1 MSADATGAA
10 AAMGM
15 RARAGPWGRALVDA
29 AARRPEI
36 VALSADLKKYTDLS
50 AFAAEFPARYIAVG
64 MAEQNLVLTAAGLA
78 RAGLTVVATS
88 FAAFL
93 SRRAADFAV
102 MQVALP
108 RADVKLIGA
117 TPGIS
122 ATFGPSHT
130 SIDDLAVWRAIPH
143 MVVVD
148 PADACEAA
156 QALTVLLDYDGPVYC
171 RQPFDRPAARHTP
184 ELPPFEL
191 GKAATLRDGGDV
203 GIVASGDRV
212 PEALAAAETLAGE
225 GIQATVLRVSTIKP
239 FDGDAVADVAARTRR
254 LVTAENH
261 SIVGGLFSAT
271 AEALARR
278 GLGVPVVPIGVPDV
292 FPPFGSPAFTAELL
306 GMTSRHIADAARSA
320 AAGG

>member
-1 MSADATGAA
+1 MTGDSTGAA

-15 RARAGPWGRALVDA
+15 RVKAGPWGRALVDA
-29 AARRPEI
+29 AARRPDI

-50 AFAAEFPARYIAVG
+50 AFAAAYPDRYIAVG
-64 MAEQNLVLTAAGLA
+64 MAKQNLVLTAAGLA

-108 RADVKLIGA
+108 RANVKLIGA

-130 SIDDLAVWRAIPH
+130 SIDDLAVWRAIPNM
-143 MVVVD
+143 MVID
-148 PADACEAA
+148 PADAYEAA
-156 QALTVLLDYDGPVYC
+156 QALTVALDYDGPVYL
-171 RQPFDRPAARHTP
+171 RQPFDRPAASRTQD
-184 ELPPFEL
+184 LPPFEL
-191 GKAATLRDGGDV
+191 AKAALLRDGDDV
-203 GIVASGDRV
+203 GLIASGDRV
-212 PEALAAAETLAGE
+212 SEALTAADTLAGD
-225 GIQATVLRVSTIKP
+225 GIDATVLRVSTIKP
-239 FDGDAVADVAARTRR
+239 FDGDAVAGVAARTHR

-278 GLGVPVVPIGVPDV
+278 GLGVPVTPVGVPDT
-292 FPPFGSPAFTAELL
+292 FPSFGSPEFTAELL
-306 GMTSRHIADAARSA
+306 GMTSRHIADAARA
-320 AAGG
+320 AVARG